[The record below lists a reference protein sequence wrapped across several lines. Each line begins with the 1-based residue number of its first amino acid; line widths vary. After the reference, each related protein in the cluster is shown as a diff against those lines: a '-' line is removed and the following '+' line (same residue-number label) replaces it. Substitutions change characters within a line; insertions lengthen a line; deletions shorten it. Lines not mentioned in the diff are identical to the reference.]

1 MTSKQ
6 TVIATA
12 SLIKST
18 PMPISTT
25 IITSQLPND
34 KLNLVQ
40 YLLKEAGIGIHFS
53 FSIPIFYFYLK
64 STGSSFFSDLTELKD
79 INFVEKAIGLEAW
92 LLAQT
97 LFKEVEKNSK
107 NIQVHMF
114 QQSSNNYIF

>member
-1 MTSKQ
+1 MF
-6 TVIATA
+6 
-12 SLIKST
+12 
-18 PMPISTT
+18 
-25 IITSQLPND
+25 II
-34 KLNLVQ
+34 
-40 YLLKEAGIGIHFS
+40 
-53 FSIPIFYFYLK
+53 
-64 STGSSFFSDLTELKD
+64 FSDIIELKD